1 MLATTHIESVPAEVH
16 QRPANRCVARSVDN
30 GAVVVLAAGLGL
42 PRLWGLAARAVVD
55 GFIDAYEASS
65 AKGKA
70 RIDAATN
77 AARSRLSFVCDQ
89 LIERMTPDA
98 SLTAVLLLGD
108 ELHVINAGTGRVY
121 VHRAGQPKRL
131 TNRDEPALGLLRAAP
146 VHATELLLPGD
157 LIIAG
162 TEAAF
167 SAQAISKLA
176 ATLEAS
182 PQVAPNA
189 VANLLLAP
197 IREQGIG
204 AAAAALR
211 VH

>member
-1 MLATTHIESVPAEVH
+1 MVMS
-16 QRPANRCVARSVDN
+16 
-30 GAVVVLAAGLGL
+30 AGLGL
-42 PRLWGLAARAVVD
+42 PRLWGMAARAVVD
-55 GFIDAYEASS
+55 GFIDTYASS
-65 AKGKA
+65 TSKGKA
-70 RIDAATN
+70 RIDAATI
-77 AARSRLSFVCDQ
+77 AARARLAFTCDQ

-98 SLTAVLLLGD
+98 SLTAVLILGE

-121 VHRAGQPKRL
+121 VHREGQPKRL
-131 TNRDEPALGLLRAAP
+131 TNRDEPNLGLLRAAP
-146 VHATELLLPGD
+146 VHATELVLPGD

-176 ATLEAS
+176 STLEAA
-182 PQVAPNA
+182 PQIAPNV
-189 VANLLLAP
+189 VANLLVAP